1 MDEQECRCKE
11 MVAHGKPVT
20 YFIAACGRD
29 FLALGHIDNL
39 LLRFGGVYMY
49 SIFIHSKLQL
59 CSPLRILNIPHRER
73 RAHAT
78 SPSLTFTQ
86 VMNLVDKAGQ
96 HRYVGMESNT
106 TWHTLMQTK
115 LILNLTINR

>member
-1 MDEQECRCKE
+1 
-11 MVAHGKPVT
+11 
-20 YFIAACGRD
+20 
-29 FLALGHIDNL
+29 
-39 LLRFGGVYMY
+39 MY

-59 CSPLRILNIPHRER
+59 CSLLRIFNIPYQER
-73 RAHAT
+73 RLHAT

-96 HRYVGMESNT
+96 HSGMLVDMESNT

-115 LILNLTINR
+115 INSQSHK

>member
-1 MDEQECRCKE
+1 

-73 RAHAT
+73 RLHAT
-78 SPSLTFTQ
+78 PPSVTFTQ

-96 HRYVGMESNT
+96 HGYVGMESNT
-106 TWHTLMQTK
+106 TWHTIMQTK
-115 LILNLTINR
+115 INSQSHNKSVK

>member
-1 MDEQECRCKE
+1 
-11 MVAHGKPVT
+11 
-20 YFIAACGRD
+20 
-29 FLALGHIDNL
+29 
-39 LLRFGGVYMY
+39 MY

-73 RAHAT
+73 RPHAT

-96 HRYVGMESNT
+96 HTGMLVDMESNT
-106 TWHTLMQTK
+106 TWLTLMQTK
-115 LILNLTINR
+115 NNSQSHNKSVN